1 MVIENGEKI
10 VLFKPLEPYETPSAV
25 ERLCE
30 EYNKAFGEGIVD
42 PLNFNSKFHIRFL
55 MHSPI

>member
-1 MVIENGEKI
+1 MVLENGEKI
-10 VLFKPLEPYETPSAV
+10 VLLKPLEPYETPSAV

-42 PLNFNSKFHIRFL
+42 LLIFMSQPWQLL
-55 MHSPI
+55 C